1 MKDAFVVAKRLGIAS
16 KSRERDRRPT
26 FEELDKIME
35 YSAKG
40 RTPGMLG
47 L

>member
-26 FEELDKIME
+26 LDDLDKILE
-35 YSAKG
+35 
-40 RTPGMLG
+40 
-47 L
+47 